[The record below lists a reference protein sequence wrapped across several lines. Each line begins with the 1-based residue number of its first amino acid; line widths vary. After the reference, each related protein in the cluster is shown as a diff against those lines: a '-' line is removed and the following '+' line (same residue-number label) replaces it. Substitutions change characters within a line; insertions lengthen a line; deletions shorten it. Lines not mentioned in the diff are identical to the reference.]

1 MAKKKYRISKPNLMG
16 GSVNS
21 NEEVQNMAIG
31 GETLENNQ
39 QIQAIMKT
47 IYDLFKQGMT
57 KMDIESSLLGQG
69 MPYEFITQSINVVE
83 KYMISTGEYEPE
95 EEEPS
100 PLSNGLP
107 SENVKPPSQLS
118 QQQDAQ
124 MQSYEEQ
131 SMDAAMSDEGEEES
145 DELMYRENPYMQMGG
160 FNPMQQQEAPQQQP
174 ESKEPSLTPYY
185 SNIELY
191 GGGVE
196 DEASKMS
203 RGGKVSKKQFMKNV
217 LKRFEPGGANE
228 EVSLSA
234 APKKDNLDK
243 DVEKATKGFVSAVQ
257 GKAKESVAKEMHKLV
272 EQSGDPKL
280 QQMLMSGNQQ
290 QQPMQPMAN
299 EGMMV
304 NGGDDDLIRNQSNKA
319 AVKRINEQNKA
330 ELDIL
335 QPKIIAKHDDSLS
348 QYTQPYYES
357 PYDPTLDVTAEDA
370 YNWNYKDNYD
380 AAPSHEAA
388 QRWKNVPQY
397 NLMLARDPMF
407 SNPKQTYINYS
418 RKNNEKR
425 GDIPYEY
432 GGMQYADV
440 GAVVDPGG
448 QTYQEYIDW
457 YNTEDPNNPPFDP
470 ATESK
475 APPMSE
481 EEFNAAYGESTETD
495 VYGRTVYRDKY
506 VPSSQNYGYGYGIR
520 DMLFPANRFMGYRP
534 KYHVDPRLGK
544 PVARDVYG
552 KTLFGGKKYIDY
564 YEMPDGDFDPE
575 ILRRSDINKRA
586 RQGNRFLRK
595 ALKGKLDY
603 KDILNK
609 TSTRRGNLD
618 DAGNDMGVDPKK
630 PSRRERDKQGLFASD
645 PTWDEES
652 WKDYGKKGQR
662 QALQDYRFDKED
674 YNMRHRLSPNY
685 EIYNTKERPRIE
697 GFKNKVRGAI
707 QKINP
712 FKEIGGESYGE
723 GGQYYYGPGGA
734 NSYAEQV
741 LGLPDPTITPPFLQ
755 SAPTSLSYDYGNNP
769 LSNNPMRGASSVAD
783 NSITNT
789 SGNVSGVAMTSDG
802 TYEEPGGNLDL
813 DPDASLDPNSE
824 ENKRKLIGI
833 KNRDKIGIRDGK
845 PFNAVTNWLGERG
858 VGMVNKY
865 KADKQE
871 ASYMA
876 QDQNM
881 KKEGQF
887 FKDKG
892 DYDIYGNLRPNEEG
906 FIGSTNNPGMTGSR
920 VQKGG
925 IAKGEVREMT
935 LAEIQAFMDAGGK
948 LEFL

>member
-1 MAKKKYRISKPNLMG
+1 MIYKYTAAKNAQRAALKKAYL
-16 GSVNS
+16 NS
-21 NEEVQNMAIG
+21 
-31 GETLENNQ
+31 
-39 QIQAIMKT
+39 
-47 IYDLFKQGMT
+47 
-57 KMDIESSLLGQG
+57 
-69 MPYEFITQSINVVE
+69 ITAQ
-83 KYMISTGEYEPE
+83 PE
-95 EEEPS
+95 ERS
-100 PLSNGLP
+100 
-107 SENVKPPSQLS
+107 V
-118 QQQDAQ
+118 QD
-124 MQSYEEQ
+124 
-131 SMDAAMSDEGEEES
+131 SM
-145 DELMYRENPYMQMGG
+145 Y
-160 FNPMQQQEAPQQQP
+160 
-174 ESKEPSLTPYY
+174 
-185 SNIELY
+185 
-191 GGGVE
+191 
-196 DEASKMS
+196 
-203 RGGKVSKKQFMKNV
+203 
-217 LKRFEPGGANE
+217 
-228 EVSLSA
+228 
-234 APKKDNLDK
+234 
-243 DVEKATKGFVSAVQ
+243 
-257 GKAKESVAKEMHKLV
+257 
-272 EQSGDPKL
+272 
-280 QQMLMSGNQQ
+280 
-290 QQPMQPMAN
+290 
-299 EGMMV
+299 
-304 NGGDDDLIRNQSNKA
+304 
-319 AVKRINEQNKA
+319 
-330 ELDIL
+330 
-335 QPKIIAKHDDSLS
+335 
-348 QYTQPYYES
+348 
-357 PYDPTLDVTAEDA
+357 
-370 YNWNYKDNYD
+370 
-380 AAPSHEAA
+380 
-388 QRWKNVPQY
+388 
-397 NLMLARDPMF
+397 
-407 SNPKQTYINYS
+407 PKQ
-418 RKNNEKR
+418 EL
-425 GDIPYEY
+425 
-432 GGMQYADV
+432 GGMQYADD
-440 GAVVDPGG
+440 GAIVDPGG

-457 YNTEDPNNPPFDP
+457 YNTEDPNNPFDP

-481 EEFNAAYGESTETD
+481 EEFNAAYGESDETD
-495 VYGRTVYRDKY
+495 ESDIYGRTVYLDKY

-534 KYHVDPRLGK
+534 KYYVDPRLGK

-564 YEMPDGDFDPE
+564 YEMPDEDFDPE
-575 ILRRSDINKRA
+575 ILRRKDINKRA
-586 RQGNRFLRK
+586 RQGNKFLRK

-603 KDILNK
+603 KDILNR
-609 TSTRRGNLD
+609 TSGD
-618 DAGNDMGVDPKK
+618 DMGVDPKK

-645 PTWDEES
+645 PTWNEEN
-652 WKDYGKKGQR
+652 WEEYGKKAQR

-712 FKEIGGESYGE
+712 FKEIGGESYGK

-741 LGLPDPTITPPFLQ
+741 SGLPDPTITPPFLQ

-769 LSNNPMRGASSVAD
+769 LANNPMRGASSVAD

-813 DPDASLDPNSE
+813 DPNASLDPNSE

-858 VGMVNKY
+858 VGMANKY
-865 KADKQE
+865 IADKQE

-881 KKEGQF
+881 KNEGQY

-892 DYDIYGNLRPNEEG
+892 DFDIYGNFRPNEEG

-925 IAKGEVREMT
+925 IAKGELREMT